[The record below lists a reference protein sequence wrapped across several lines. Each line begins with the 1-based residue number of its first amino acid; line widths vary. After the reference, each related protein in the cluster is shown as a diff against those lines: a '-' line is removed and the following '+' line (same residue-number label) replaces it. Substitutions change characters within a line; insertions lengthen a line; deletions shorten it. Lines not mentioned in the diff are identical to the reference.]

1 MTSKRVAL
9 VTGCS
14 DGGIG
19 FYVCQKLAERDFVVY
34 ATSRSLSSTEGLQHP
49 NIKRLELDVRNDTQV
64 SSVVSTVIAESGQID
79 LLINNAGV
87 ISAGPLVEWTAEQA
101 KDVYDTNVFSIIR
114 VCGAVVPHMA
124 KRKTGTIVNMGSVVG
139 EIPTPWTGIYDS
151 SKAAVRS
158 LTDTLFMECKPLNI
172 RVMLAAPGTIKS
184 KLADKQDDFE
194 LVSGSLY
201 TSFFH
206 NIRQRMEASRD
217 NKTMSTDVFAGKL
230 VAQALK
236 PHPPRYFSIGGY
248 VSTYRLLSWLP
259 RGFGLWM
266 FWRMFSQ
273 PRK

>member
-1 MTSKRVAL
+1 
-9 VTGCS
+9 
-14 DGGIG
+14 
-19 FYVCQKLAERDFVVY
+19 
-34 ATSRSLSSTEGLQHP
+34 
-49 NIKRLELDVRNDTQV
+49 
-64 SSVVSTVIAESGQID
+64 
-79 LLINNAGV
+79 
-87 ISAGPLVEWTAEQA
+87 
-101 KDVYDTNVFSIIR
+101 
-114 VCGAVVPHMA
+114 MA
-124 KRKTGTIVNMGSVVG
+124 KRKSGTIVNMGSVVG

-217 NKTMSTDVFAGKL
+217 SKTMSTDVFAGKL
-230 VAQALK
+230 VTQALK
-236 PHPPRYFSIGGY
+236 PSPPRYFSVGGY